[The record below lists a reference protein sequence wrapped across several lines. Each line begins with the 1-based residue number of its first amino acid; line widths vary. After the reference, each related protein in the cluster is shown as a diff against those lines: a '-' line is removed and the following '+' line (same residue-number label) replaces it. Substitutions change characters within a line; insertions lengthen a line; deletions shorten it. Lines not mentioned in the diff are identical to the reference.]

1 MSNVP
6 SSETNGLR
14 EATKYIS
21 LVKYGQNSETLLLFL
36 SLFIQNDNVKHEARY
51 TLSTQLSF

>member
-14 EATKYIS
+14 EATKYNL
-21 LVKYGQNSETLLLFL
+21 LVKNGQNSETLLLFL
-36 SLFIQNDNVKHEARY
+36 SLFIQNDNLKHD
-51 TLSTQLSF
+51 SFYCIY

>member
-36 SLFIQNDNVKHEARY
+36 SLFIQYDNLKHD
-51 TLSTQLSF
+51 SFHCVY

>member
-14 EATKYIS
+14 EATKYNS
-21 LVKYGQNSETLLLFL
+21 LVKNGQNSETLLLFL
-36 SLFIQNDNVKHEARY
+36 SLFIQNDNLKHDD
-51 TLSTQLSF
+51 SFHCVY

>member
-14 EATKYIS
+14 EATKYNS
-21 LVKYGQNSETLLLFL
+21 LVKNRQNSEILLLFL
-36 SLFIQNDNVKHEARY
+36 SLFIQNDNLKHG
-51 TLSTQLSF
+51 SFHCVY

>member
-36 SLFIQNDNVKHEARY
+36 SLFIQNDNLKHD
-51 TLSTQLSF
+51 SFHCVY